1 MELFF
6 KEKLKEFIF
15 EHLDNRILASEK
27 AVKAAQDSANGESK
41 SSAGDKYETGRA
53 MAQNDRDMYAMQ
65 LHQAKGER
73 NMLEKIRFE
82 EETKIIRPGA
92 LTETSMGW
100 FMIAI
105 SIGVATIDQQ
115 KIMIISPQSPIGEV
129 LMGKSEGDSFSF
141 RDKTFK
147 IISVS

>member
-105 SIGVATIDQQ
+105 SIGVATIEQQ

-129 LMGKSEGDSFSF
+129 LMGKSEGDSFVF

-147 IISVS
+147 IISVV